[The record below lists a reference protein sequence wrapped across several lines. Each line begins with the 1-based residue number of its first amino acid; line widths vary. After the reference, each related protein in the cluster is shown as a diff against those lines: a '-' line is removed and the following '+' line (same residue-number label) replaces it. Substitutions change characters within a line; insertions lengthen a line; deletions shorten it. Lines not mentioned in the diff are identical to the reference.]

1 MEAVRFG
8 KSFAKFNRLKIEI
21 VYQF

>member
-8 KSFAKFNRLKIEI
+8 KNFAKFNRLKIEI